1 MRSVKVEEF
10 CQHFLHLWS
19 QATNPHL
26 QLFKQDPLHA
36 KVDPAQAESFI
47 ETAESIGKQEARW
60 YREHPQELQGII
72 DSLKINELPEAQ
84 AQQERY
90 TFAVYK
96 KTDHIMIDRNFLA
109 QAQHFIEAQQLSRLL
124 PATTL
129 TELVFMHEVFH
140 VLEYRKNLWT
150 IQRQLHYQIGFL
162 KKQARLYSL
171 SEIAA
176 ASFVQTFYQLENSPT
191 LLASCIIYCKN
202 PELAQALVTTALKE
216 QTIHRSY

>member
-10 CQHFLHLWS
+10 CQQFLHLWS
-19 QATNPHL
+19 QATNSHL

-47 ETAESIGKQEARW
+47 ETAKSIGKQEV
-60 YREHPQELQGII
+60 I

-176 ASFVQTFYQLENSPT
+176 ASFVKTFYQLENSPT